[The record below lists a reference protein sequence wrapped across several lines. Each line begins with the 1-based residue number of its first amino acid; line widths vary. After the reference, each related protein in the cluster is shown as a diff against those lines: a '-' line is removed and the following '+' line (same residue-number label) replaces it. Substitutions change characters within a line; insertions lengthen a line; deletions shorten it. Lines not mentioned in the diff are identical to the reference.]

1 MRPLSERWQR
11 WFETPPGA
19 EDRPP
24 HDYRLFLAGQM
35 LFGVALVLHVL
46 FIPLFVGLGVS
57 SLALFNVL
65 SVLTYALCLWLN
77 RRGRSGAA
85 LWFAFAEVHLHA
97 LLAVVLVGWDTGF
110 GYYLLA
116 TGPMLFLHTG
126 WSMTKK
132 VLAVLVPVAL
142 LAGLHD
148 YSLAHAPLHTINAA
162 AKLTLYDFN
171 LLATLAVLSYLAHF
185 YSKGA
190 HRSEAQLRAVSRS
203 LEEQAATDPLT
214 GLLNRRAM
222 IREIEN
228 EISRFE
234 RQPRGFVL
242 AIGDLDGFKEVN
254 DRYGHDAG
262 DLVLN
267 RVATIMTEFLRS
279 HDVTSRWGGEEFV
292 ILLPDTDIDGGLDTV
307 DRLRERLAQSDI
319 VFQGEALGVS
329 ITFGLCAYEAGMSR
343 DTCLKRADEAL
354 YRGKQMGRNRVVV
367 A

>member
-11 WFETPPGA
+11 WFEAPPGA
-19 EDRPP
+19 GDRPP
-24 HDYRLFLAGQM
+24 HDYRLFLAGQK
-35 LFGVALVLHVL
+35 LFGVALVLHIL
-46 FIPLFVGLGVS
+46 FIPLFAQLGVP
-57 SLALFNVL
+57 SLALFNAL
-65 SVLTYALCLWLN
+65 SVVGYVLCLWLN
-77 RRGRSGAA
+77 RRVRSGPA
-85 LWFAFAEVHLHA
+85 LWLAFVEVHLHA

-110 GYYLLA
+110 AYYVLA

-126 WSMTKK
+126 WPMTKK
-132 VLAVLVPVAL
+132 VLAVLVPAAL

-148 YSLAHAPLHTINAA
+148 YSLGHPPLYAIAPA
-162 AKLTLYDFN
+162 AKITLYDFN
-171 LLATLAVLSYLAHF
+171 LLATLAVLSYLAYF

-190 HRSEAQLRAVSRS
+190 YESERQLRAVSRS

-222 IREIEN
+222 IREIES

-242 AIGDLDGFKEVN
+242 AIGDLDGFKEIN

-267 RVATIMTEFLRS
+267 RVAAVMTEVLRS
-279 HDVTSRWGGEEFV
+279 HDVTCRWGGEEFV

-307 DRLRERLAQSDI
+307 DRLREQLAQSTI
-319 VFQGEALGVS
+319 AFQGEALGVS

-343 DTCLKRADEAL
+343 DACLKRADEAL